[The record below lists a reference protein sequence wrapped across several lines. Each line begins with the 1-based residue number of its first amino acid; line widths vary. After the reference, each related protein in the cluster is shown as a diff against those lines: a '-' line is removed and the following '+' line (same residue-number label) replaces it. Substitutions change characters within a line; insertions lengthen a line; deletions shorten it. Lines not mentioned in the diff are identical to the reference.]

1 MHQYFVEY
9 SVRLQKIIESLK
21 LEAELEKSEENL
33 RGTMIIMK
41 PGESQWIHNE
51 QSVIAD
57 GSFFV

>member
-1 MHQYFVEY
+1 MCLLHSTKSVCINLLMHQYFVEY

-41 PGESQWIHNE
+41 PGESQ
-51 QSVIAD
+51 
-57 GSFFV
+57 

>member
-41 PGESQWIHNE
+41 PGESQ
-51 QSVIAD
+51 
-57 GSFFV
+57 